1 MKYEAVLAPAVGGL
15 CEQQGFGVD
24 HELCQGLVAV
34 DYRAWCP
41 SVLNKRMSRIKR
53 QCSPVC
59 CKLGRTPHIR
69 GRREA
74 RELQADMTDKD
85 IDSAV
90 SSRAACPLLR
100 LNSDATSNLAA
111 AEGDDDDMVGVT
123 VRRLQ
128 TEQINPFENIHL
140 CCS

>member
-24 HELCQGLVAV
+24 HELCQGLVTV

-59 CKLGRTPHIR
+59 CKLGFTPHIR
-69 GRREA
+69 DRQGAQEP
-74 RELQADMTDKD
+74 QANMMDKS
-85 IDSAV
+85 IDS
-90 SSRAACPLLR
+90 
-100 LNSDATSNLAA
+100 LASA
-111 AEGDDDDMVGVT
+111 G
-123 VRRLQ
+123 
-128 TEQINPFENIHL
+128 HL
-140 CCS
+140 HHC